1 MTDYRQLLD
10 KEIATLLVFG
20 CSAENWENV
29 QVVEDFKPT
38 FISNVHFSG
47 TVFLGTYEKVFEL
60 AGGIKKHAGIYN
72 CLLHNCVVENDVF
85 IDKIHNY
92 IANYTIGQ
100 GSYIENVNLMLVDGE
115 SSFGNGVKVP
125 VMIESGGREVSIFIQ
140 LSAPLAYMLTFYKH
154 NKSFVDS
161 MNKLV
166 DAYVDDVKSDMGQIG
181 ENVRIVNCGSIKSV
195 CIGDFAQLEGVTALQ
210 NGTVVSNQQAPV
222 IISAGVQCNDFIIQS
237 GTSIT
242 DAALVS
248 RCFVGQG
255 SLIGKQFSAIDSL
268 FFANCQGLHGEAVSI
283 FAGPYTVTHHKSTLM
298 LTALYS
304 FMNAGSGTNFS
315 NHMYKLGPVHQGV
328 TERGVKTSS
337 NSYIMWP
344 ARIGAFTVVLGRH
357 KGNPDIS
364 DLPFS
369 YLMENDGESHLLPG
383 INLHSAGTLRDVQKW
398 PKRDNRTDNP
408 KLDAINF
415 DFLSPYTL
423 SKALRGIDVLK
434 HLLQDM
440 DSAATFVWYQ
450 NCKIKRSSIK
460 KGIELYEKAVSQF
473 IGEKL
478 FSKLNNQKIESN
490 EDVLALLSGAS
501 EIGTGDWVDL
511 AGLLAPKSE
520 VDNLLNQIATAKL
533 SMQEIEQKI
542 NDIHANYATYSWSWV
557 VNVLE
562 KQHGKSLTQLENQ
575 DFVTIIENWKKS
587 VLSFDDLILR
597 DAKKEFNAI
606 SRTGFGIDGDEGDKQ
621 LDFDAT
627 RGVFD
632 ENSFV
637 KDITA
642 QINTTVEVADLLIAK
657 LMNIS
662 KEQ

>member
-1 MTDYRQLLD
+1 MTNYRQLID
-10 KEIATLLVFG
+10 REIATLTVYG

-38 FISNVHFSG
+38 FITNVHFSG

-60 AGGIKKHAGIYN
+60 AGGLKKHAGIYN
-72 CLLHNCVVENDVF
+72 CQLHNCVVENDVF

-92 IANYTIGQ
+92 IANYTIGE
-100 GSYIENVNLMLVDGE
+100 GSYIENVNLILVNGE

-125 VMIESGGREVSIFIQ
+125 VMIESGGREVPLFGQ
-140 LSAPLAYMLTFYKH
+140 LSAPLAYMMTFYRH
-154 NKSFVDS
+154 NQSFVYG

-166 DAYVDDVKSDMGQIG
+166 AAYVNEVKSDMGQIG
-181 ENVRIVNCGSIKSV
+181 ENVRIVNCGSIKNTI
-195 CIGDFAQLEGVTALQ
+195 IGDYAQLESVTSLQ
-210 NGTVVSNQQAPV
+210 NGTIASNEQAPV
-222 IISAGVQCNDFIIQS
+222 IIGAGVQCNDFIIQS

-242 DAALVS
+242 DAAMIS
-248 RCFVGQG
+248 RSFVGQG
-255 SLIGKQFSAIDSL
+255 CLMGKQFSAIDSL
-268 FFANCQGLHGEAVSI
+268 FFANCQGLHGEAVSV

-315 NHMYKLGPVHQGV
+315 NHMYKLGPVHQGI

-383 INLHSAGTLRDVQKW
+383 INLHSAGTIRDVQKW
-398 PKRDNRTDNP
+398 PKRDNRTDNL

-434 HLLQDM
+434 QLLQDM

-473 IGEKL
+473 VGEKL
-478 FSKLNNQKIESN
+478 VSKLNDQKIESN
-490 EDVLALLSGAS
+490 EGIFGLLSGGS
-501 EIGTGDWVDL
+501 EIGSGDWVDMV
-511 AGLLAPKSE
+511 GLLAPKSE
-520 VDNLLNQIATAKL
+520 IENLMAQIETGKL
-533 SMQEIEQKI
+533 SLPEIQQKL
-542 NDIHANYATYSWSWV
+542 NDIHTHYDDYSWNWTV
-557 VNVLE
+557 KVLE
-562 KQHGKSLTQLENQ
+562 KQFGKPLNQFENH

-587 VLSFDDLILR
+587 VLNFDDLILR
-597 DAKKEFNAI
+597 DAKKEYNAI
-606 SRTGFGIDGDEGDKQ
+606 SRIGFGIDGNESDKQ
-621 LDFDAT
+621 MDFDAT
-627 RGVFD
+627 RGTFD

-642 QINTTVEVADLLIAK
+642 QINTTVEVADKLIAQLTTNK
-657 LMNIS
+657 L
-662 KEQ
+662 